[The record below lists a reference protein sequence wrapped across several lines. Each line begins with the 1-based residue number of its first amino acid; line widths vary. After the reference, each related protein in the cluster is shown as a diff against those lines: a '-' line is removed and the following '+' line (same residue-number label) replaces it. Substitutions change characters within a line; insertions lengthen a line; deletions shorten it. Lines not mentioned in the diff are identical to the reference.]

1 MIGDTTLQAASR
13 KTSHFLTAAYFS
25 LQGNNN
31 DDNNN
36 NKELSK
42 QGTQKTF
49 PLTEN
54 SRPAFPK
61 HAPLLC

>member
-13 KTSHFLTAAYFS
+13 KTSHFLTVAYFS

-31 DDNNN
+31 NDNNN

-42 QGTQKTF
+42 QGN
-49 PLTEN
+49 TEN
-54 SRPAFPK
+54 FS
-61 HAPLLC
+61 LN

>member
-13 KTSHFLTAAYFS
+13 KTSHFLTAAYLS
-25 LQGNNN
+25 LQGNN
-31 DDNNN
+31 DDDDNN
-36 NKELSK
+36 NKELINK
-42 QGTQKTF
+42 ETQKTF